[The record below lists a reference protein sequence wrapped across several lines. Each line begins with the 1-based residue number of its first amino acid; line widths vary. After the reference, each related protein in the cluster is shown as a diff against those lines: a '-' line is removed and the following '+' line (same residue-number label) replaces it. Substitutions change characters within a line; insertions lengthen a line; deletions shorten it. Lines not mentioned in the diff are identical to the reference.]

1 MLFRERIEPYQRF
14 FDKNNAIYR
23 YYRSG
28 ETSNDRMYFLRGQ
41 FDSTLYQESFSS
53 ERDPLF
59 STCCDYKIAKILAN
73 NRVEDYIL
81 DELAKV
87 DESYGVPLPKVKL
100 TWTGRKIDLME
111 LIYGQYCA
119 QSLNNGEASL
129 NQIVEY
135 YEFIYNIDLSYTSER
150 AWYDLTTRDNPTTY
164 IDKMRKLFRERMDG
178 DDSKDN
184 NHRKNYKNKRKKD
197 DDDDRIIG
205 N

>member
-1 MLFRERIEPYQRF
+1 
-14 FDKNNAIYR
+14 
-23 YYRSG
+23 
-28 ETSNDRMYFLRGQ
+28 
-41 FDSTLYQESFSS
+41 
-53 ERDPLF
+53 
-59 STCCDYKIAKILAN
+59 
-73 NRVEDYIL
+73 VEDYIL